1 MDDLKEALLE
11 KGACFGVRDQ
21 LDGNHTHG
29 EEVFKEYRERVGLGV
44 SPRARNQ
51 KKYMKKR
58 TKEEKKKS

>member
-1 MDDLKEALLE
+1 MNDLKEALLE

-51 KKYMKKR
+51 KKDMKKG
-58 TKEEKKKS
+58 KKKKKE